1 MNFDKLFAEADYNRQ
16 LVILHRPAGRR
27 QSNVL
32 SNCFGLPWVKVKQN
46 EIDYST

>member
-1 MNFDKLFAEADYNRQ
+1 MNFDMNFDKLFAEADYRS
-16 LVILHRPAGRR
+16 HRPAGRR